1 MLVPLLL
8 LGWHPTVHV
17 RRLLPTMLALN
28 ALLVLLVH
36 LWVSDARP
44 LEVRDTDS
52 NAGVTNVTYAS
63 VAELA
68 SWLRDFTQLASNRA
82 LFAQLPN
89 ADNAFYDASA
99 NVVGASELP
108 RFNQYQLQPYV
119 ANGYIGSRIPRF
131 GQGFAYDQVSDGPD
145 ASFEDL
151 YNGWPLF
158 NKRYAGAFVAG
169 FYDIQNSTNG
179 TNFPE
184 VLADGGYESVMAA
197 VPQWTLLQLVA
208 QVDGKKYTLNASLDN
223 TQVGNISNYAQNMSL
238 LNGVVTTQFTWLD
251 TLSVLYSVL
260 AHRANETLGVV
271 NLEVVN
277 LGKDPV
283 DLWVTDSVDLG
294 TGVRIQQNGAPGT
307 DANGAYVRFLPLN
320 LPYIYGAIYSQL
332 EDSLPASANASYKRT
347 ASNSS
352 AQTTVQL
359 VVEPDTAARLTK
371 YAGVATTDY
380 DPAFNS
386 SDAVLK
392 AARDAATAHSGS
404 DYAHALGTHIAAWN
418 SSLAGSGPAITFPL
432 DPLLTLAGRASVY
445 HLTANTRPDATG
457 VTAAMPVGGL
467 LSDSY
472 AGLVF
477 WDADVW
483 MLTGLLA
490 FAPAHARSIVNYR
503 SHTHEQAVQNAQL
516 RKMDGAVY
524 LWTSGRFGNCT
535 GTGPC
540 FDYEYHINHA
550 VAHGA
555 WETFASGATSDDN
568 ARTVA
573 WPLLRDASAFFADYA
588 QFNET
593 LGAYTTRNLTDP
605 DEYANHVDNGA
616 YTNAGISL
624 TARRT
629 GLLAEYLGES
639 APANVSQLV
648 GNMHLPNSQNA
659 DNITLEYDGMNLTV
673 GIKQADVIMVTY
685 PLGNEEI
692 LVDQADANLQFYA
705 TKQVSYGPAMTF
717 PIFSIVASDLAES
730 GCASQLYLRKAV
742 QPLLRAP
749 FAQFSEQN
757 NDIFAL
763 NGGTHPAFPFMTAH
777 GGFLQAVVQGLIGL
791 RFDHAFNAQGDLQRQ
806 LTLDPAA
813 IPCIPGGVQLDGV
826 VYMNQSLAMNI
837 SDTQFTVTH
846 NGAVSAHGDAVN
858 VTIALGE
865 RNPKAGTYTL
875 APGQNLSFPLYV
887 PDKSYVRLVAECSGA
902 TFTNITEGAFGDAPI
917 SINDGDNSTHWQPRY
932 NDTTAK
938 VLVDL
943 KQYRNISGGIIN
955 WGETPARLWTLLALL
970 GLRIAQYSEL
980 QETVDILSK
989 VDFGT
994 DIAGPYRYANADD
1007 VLYKQDD
1014 VFSTLLKGNVSIS
1027 APFDATEFGT
1037 VSNPT
1042 RQNTTEFDFDAVYAR
1057 YLLIEVLGTHNKES
1071 PDGTTGGARLYEV
1084 GIW

>member
-8 LGWHPTVHV
+8 LGWHPAIRV
-17 RRLLPTMLALN
+17 RRLLPTMLILN
-28 ALLVLLVH
+28 ALLVVLVH

-44 LEVRDTDS
+44 LEARDTNTD
-52 NAGVTNVTYAS
+52 AGATNVTYAS
-63 VAELA
+63 VGAQA
-68 SWLRDFTQLASNRA
+68 NWLRDFTLLAANRA

-89 ADNAFYDASA
+89 ADSAFYDAGA

-108 RFNQYQLQPYV
+108 KYNQYQLQPYV
-119 ANGYIGSRIPRF
+119 ANGYLGSRIPRF
-131 GQGFAYDQVSDGPD
+131 GQGFAYDTVSDGPD
-145 ASFEDL
+145 ASDEDL

-169 FYDIQNSTNG
+169 FYDIQNATNG

-184 VLADGGYESVMAA
+184 VLANGGYESVMAA

-208 QVDGKKYTLNASLDN
+208 RVDGANYTLNASLAAA
-223 TQVGNISNYAQNMSL
+223 QVGNISNYAQNMSL
-238 LNGVVTTQFTWLD
+238 LDGVVTTQFTWLD
-251 TLSVLYSVL
+251 TLSVQYAVL
-260 AHRANETLGVV
+260 AHRTNETLGVV

-277 LGKDPV
+277 LGEDPV
-283 DLWVTDSVDLG
+283 DLWVTDSVDFA
-294 TGVRIQQNGAPGT
+294 TGLRIQQNGAPGK
-307 DANGAYVRFLPLN
+307 DASGVYVRFLPLN

-332 EDSLPASANASYKRT
+332 EDALPKAANATYTRT
-347 ASNSS
+347 TSNSS
-352 AQTTVQL
+352 AETTVQC
-359 VVEPDTAARLTK
+359 VVAPGTAARLTK
-371 YAGVATTDY
+371 WAGVATTDY
-380 DPAFNS
+380 DPAYNT

-392 AARDAATAHSGS
+392 AARDAATAHAGTGYQHAVS
-404 DYAHALGTHIAAWN
+404 AHVAAWN
-418 SSLAGSGPAITFPL
+418 ASLAGAGPAITFPL
-432 DPLLTLAGRASVY
+432 DMLLTLAGRASVY

-457 VTAAMPVGGL
+457 VAAAMPVGGL

-472 AGLVF
+472 AGMVF

-503 SHTHEQAVQNAQL
+503 AHTHAQAVKNAQL
-516 RKMDGAVY
+516 RNDSGAVY

-540 FDYEYHINHA
+540 YDYEYHINHA

-555 WETFASGATSDDN
+555 WETFASGASGDDS
-568 ARTVA
+568 ARAVA
-573 WPLLRDASAFFADYA
+573 WPLLRDASAFFAGYA
-588 QFNET
+588 QYNES

-629 GLLAEYLGES
+629 ALLAAHLGED
-639 APANVSQLV
+639 APADSAHLI
-648 GNMHLPNSQNA
+648 GNMHLPHSNNPV
-659 DNITLEYDGMNLTV
+659 NITLEYDGMNLTV

-692 LVDQADANLQFYA
+692 LQDQAEANLQFYA

-717 PIFSIVASDLAES
+717 PIFSIVASDLAAL

-777 GGFLQAVVQGLIGL
+777 GGFLQAVVQGLMGL
-791 RFDHAFNAQGDLQRQ
+791 RFDHAVADLGALERQ
-806 LTLDPAA
+806 LVLDPAA
-813 IPCIPGGVQLDGV
+813 LPCLPGGVQLDGV
-826 VYMNQSLAMNI
+826 VYMNQTLAMNL
-837 SDTQFTVTH
+837 SDTEFTVTH
-846 NGAVSAHGDAVN
+846 TGGLSGTEAANI
-858 VTIALGE
+858 TISLGE
-865 RNPKAGTYTL
+865 RNPNAGTYSL
-875 APGQNLSFPLYV
+875 GPGENMTFPVYT
-887 PDKSYVRLVAECSGA
+887 PDKSYSRLIAECSGA
-902 TFTNITEGAFGDAPI
+902 VFTNITEGAFGDAPI

-938 VLVDL
+938 ILVDL
-943 KQYRNISGGIIN
+943 KSYQNVSGGVVN
-955 WGETPARLWTLLALL
+955 WGETPARTWTLLALL
-970 GLRIAQYSEL
+970 GARVAEYSDL
-980 QETVDILSK
+980 QETVDFLSK

-994 DIAGPYRYANADD
+994 DIAGAYRYANADD
-1007 VLYKQDD
+1007 VLYKQAD
-1014 VFSTLLKGNVSIS
+1014 VFSTLLKANVSVS
-1027 APFDATEFGT
+1027 APFDAKEFAT

-1042 RQNTTEFDFDAVYAR
+1042 RQNTTEFDFEPVWAR
-1057 YLLIEVLGTHNKES
+1057 FLLIEVNGTHNEVS
-1071 PDGTTGGARLYEV
+1071 PDGATGGARLYEV
-1084 GIW
+1084 GLW